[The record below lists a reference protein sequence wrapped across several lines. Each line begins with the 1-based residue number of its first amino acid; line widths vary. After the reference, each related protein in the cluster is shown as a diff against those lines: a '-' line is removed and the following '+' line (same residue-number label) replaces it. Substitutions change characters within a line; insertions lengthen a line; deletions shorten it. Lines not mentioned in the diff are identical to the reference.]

1 MIAAQT
7 VLSLALQLQRI
18 EDNPGVLP
26 VREGQAS
33 LSLYNWQIIKILDL
47 ELIHRN
53 LDYNI
58 EKYLEI
64 VSYMKDKI
72 STYMLDGNLI
82 DAELQTQYTMNITI
96 QRYNQ
101 LIPNIRLK
109 RGLINPLGSIIK
121 ALTGNMDNDD
131 AVRYD
136 NLITDIRS
144 NQNVMSNKITLICEM
159 VDAFVNVT
167 NATRNN
173 FIILEKTI
181 KEIEEILNKTQ
192 FQRTKS
198 LILHTFHLLTHNFQL
213 LLTRLD
219 EVDTAVS
226 FSRVNILHQSIL
238 DINELFS
245 ILKNIEKSDKLP
257 FPVNMENLIK
267 IEHCIN
273 NK

>member
-1 MIAAQT
+1 MATQA
-7 VLSLALQLQRI
+7 VLSLALQLRKI

-33 LSLYNWQIIKILDL
+33 ISLYNWQIIKILDL
-47 ELIHRN
+47 DLINRN

-64 VSYMKDKI
+64 VNYMKDRI
-72 STYMLDGNLI
+72 GTYMLDGSLV
-82 DAELQTQYTMNITI
+82 DAELQTQYIMNITI
-96 QRYNQ
+96 LRYNQ
-101 LIPNIRLK
+101 LIPNIRTK
-109 RGLINPLGSIIK
+109 RGLINPAGSIIK
-121 ALTGNMDNDD
+121 AITGNMDNDD
-131 AVRYD
+131 AIRYD
-136 NLITDIRS
+136 NLIS
-144 NQNVMSNKITLICEM
+144 NIQSKQNMMSNKITLISEM

-173 FIILEKTI
+173 FIILDKTI

-198 LILHTFHLLTHNFQL
+198 LVLYTFHLLIHNFQI

-238 DINELFS
+238 DTDELIK
-245 ILKNIEKSDKLP
+245 ILKDIEKTDKLA
-257 FPVNMENLIK
+257 FPVTIENLIK
-267 IEHCIN
+267 IESLH
-273 NK
+273 